1 MNTNESLLTMILRKA
16 QGMPCLH
23 RMMNYRMT
31 DITLGTA
38 FKSVLILFIISH
50 FYLSNFCTTFQNL
63 WQMLQSNLIS
73 RDTSRISWQQVYT
86 SLIIMNLPR
95 EDGAFGHFKEPGWED
110 ADDNCA
116 DDCNYQGNA

>member
-63 WQMLQSNLIS
+63 RQMLQSNLIF

-86 SLIIMNLPR
+86 SLIYPEFTR
-95 EDGAFGHFKEPGWED
+95 RRWRFWPFQET
-110 ADDNCA
+110 
-116 DDCNYQGNA
+116 